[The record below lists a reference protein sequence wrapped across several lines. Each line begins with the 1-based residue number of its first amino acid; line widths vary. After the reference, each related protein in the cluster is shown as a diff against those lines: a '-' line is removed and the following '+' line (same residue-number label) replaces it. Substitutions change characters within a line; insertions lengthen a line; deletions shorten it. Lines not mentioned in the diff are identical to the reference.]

1 MLLKHLSELTDSEK
15 EKLLNRETEIQEII
29 NSVSSILQDIKENG
43 DSAIIKYT
51 KKFDNVE
58 LSPSGLEVTEEEI
71 AKAYDEVDSELM
83 VALSR
88 CRSNIMEFHNLQLG
102 TNLWFKELNGI
113 ILGQKITPLDKI
125 GVYVPGGRATYPSS
139 ALMTIIPAKVAG
151 VQEVIMCTPPQ
162 ADGTINPVT
171 LCAADIAEVDRIFK
185 VGGVQAIG
193 ALAYGT
199 ETIPKVQ
206 KIVGP
211 GNVFVTAAKMIAPVE
226 IDFPAGPSEVLIL
239 ADETAYP
246 QFIAMDM
253 IAQAEHDPNAI
264 SVLITTSKE
273 LAKEVESKVNIQT
286 IEAKR
291 YDIINESLKNN
302 GAILIAD
309 SITECINFS
318 NEFAPEHLEIIVQNP
333 LEVLN
338 GIKNAGSIFI
348 GNYAPVSAGDYA
360 SGTNH
365 VLPTASASKIY
376 SGLNVDHFL
385 KKSTIQ
391 IIDKNGLN
399 NIKDTIIKIAE
410 AEGLEAHADAVR
422 VRFK

>member
-1 MLLKHLSELTDSEK
+1 MLFKHLSELTDSEK
-15 EKLLNRETEIQEII
+15 EKLLNRETDIQEII
-29 NSVSSILQDIKENG
+29 NSVSFILQDIKENG

-51 KKFDNVE
+51 KKFDKVE
-58 LSPSGLEVTEEEI
+58 LNPSGLEVTEEEI
-71 AKAYDEVDSELM
+71 SKAYDEVDSELM
-83 VALSR
+83 VALEIAA
-88 CRSNIMEFHNLQLG
+88 SNIMEFHNLQLG

-113 ILGQKITPLDKI
+113 ILGQKITPLYKI

-151 VQEVIMCTPPQ
+151 VKEVIMCTPPQ
-162 ADGTINPVT
+162 SDGTINPVT

-193 ALAYGT
+193 AMAYGT

-211 GNVFVTAAKMIAPVE
+211 GNVFVTAAKMTVPVE

-239 ADETAYP
+239 ADETANAK
-246 QFIAMDM
+246 FIAMDM

-273 LAKEVESKVNIQT
+273 LAKEVE
-286 IEAKR
+286 IEINKQIKDAKR
-291 YDIINESLKNN
+291 YDIIKKSIDSN
-302 GAILIAD
+302 GAILTANSIA
-309 SITECINFS
+309 EGINFS

-376 SGLNVDHFL
+376 SGLNVDHFV

-391 IIDKNGLN
+391 IIDKNGLD